1 MKKQSDASILKTIM
15 PLEILRKDSTKS
27 LGILNM
33 VNRPIVPSH
42 VTSVAAS
49 IEKIGLIRP
58 VVVANLNLKEFKG
71 EYIIDGQH
79 LFNACMRLNKHVPYV
94 KIDIDS
100 EEELIDILASLNNSS
115 KPWTLKDYV
124 QSWAYIRSDFKKLAK
139 YRQTY
144 DLELVAIAGILHKSP
159 NIFHCI
165 NIIKKGELVIKN
177 EAVAVKVMEYTNDLL
192 AIFNKFDRKN
202 ARKLINA
209 YVQYVTNAHD
219 SYNHKKFLNN
229 INKQKSKLELLLA
242 NPDDV
247 TDFFN
252 KMS

>member
-1 MKKQSDASILKTIM
+1 MKKQSDASILKSLM

-42 VTSVAAS
+42 VTIMSTS

-58 VVVANLNLKEFKG
+58 VVVAKLDLKEFKG

-79 LFNACMRLNKHVPYV
+79 LFNACIRLNKHVPYV
-94 KIDIDS
+94 KININS
-100 EEELIDILASLNNSS
+100 EEELIDVLASLNNSS
-115 KPWTLKDYV
+115 KAWTLKDYV
-124 QSWAYIRSDFKKLAK
+124 QSWAYIRSDFRKLAK

-144 DLELVAIAGILHKSP
+144 DLELVAIAGILHNSP
-159 NIFHCI
+159 NIFHCM
-165 NIIKKGELVIKN
+165 NLIKKGELVIKN
-177 EAVAVKVMEYTNDLL
+177 ETLAVKVMEYTNDLL
-192 AIFNKFDRKN
+192 SIFNKFDRKN
-202 ARKLINA
+202 ARKLVNS
-209 YVQYVTNAHD
+209 YVQYVRNTHD
-219 SYNHKKFLNN
+219 SYDHKKFLSN

-247 TDFFN
+247 TDFFS